1 MRMTRNGLTSLVA
14 AGVVVVGLLAAAGF
28 AEKRAKTPQLD
39 ESKRALHAL
48 NRLTFGPR
56 PGEVDR
62 VARMGV
68 DKWIEQ
74 QLHPESIDDG
84 QLEARLSG
92 FRTLKMDS
100 RTLAQNFPPPQV
112 IKAVAQG
119 RRPLPND
126 PEKRAVYE
134 SAIDRYEQRREK
146 KLNATDKN
154 SPNGNGNDNGNSND
168 TATGAPADPSEPDMR
183 AGANGGGQP
192 ATNTADAGNG
202 RRNRKNDDP
211 ELRAR
216 RREARMNAEANA
228 DDIMALPPERRMD
241 AVVKMPPEDR
251 RALIASLPPDQR
263 QQLMNSFTPEQR
275 ERLQAMQNPI
285 AVPVSELQQ
294 AKILRAAYS
303 ERQLEEVMTDFWFN
317 HFNVYLNKGADRL
330 LVGEYER
337 EVIRPHALGKFQDL
351 LEATAKSP
359 AMLFYLDNW
368 QSIGPHS
375 DAAEGR
381 ARRNNNGGGFR
392 RNRRGPFA
400 RPFPGNEGGLPRPQ
414 PQQAKKRSA
423 GLNENYGRELMEL
436 HTLGVNGGYTQADV
450 TEVARVFTGW
460 TIRQPQQGG
469 SFEFDERRHE
479 PGDKHV
485 LGHTIKEHGQ
495 KEGEE
500 VLKILAEHPST
511 AKFISTK
518 LAMRFVSDTPP
529 ASLVDRMSKTYLKT
543 HGDIR
548 EVLRTMF
555 RSEEFWS
562 QDAYRAKVKTP
573 LEFVASAIRATGV
586 DVANAMPLVGQLN
599 RMGMPLYQMQ
609 PPTGYSMKAEAWVN
623 SSALLARMNFAL
635 ALGSGRMPGLR
646 FDPEALLNSP
656 PPTSASAAMPASGDD
671 AQATLAML
679 ESALLAG
686 DVSAQTHDTIV
697 KQLNDPQ
704 VTGRRLDDPRRAP
717 NAGVI
722 AGLILGSPEFQRR

>member
-1 MRMTRNGLTSLVA
+1 MRITRNGITSLVA
-14 AGVVVVGLLAAAGF
+14 VGVVSAGLLVAAS
-28 AEKRAKTPQLD
+28 AEKHAKAQRLD

-74 QLHPESIDDG
+74 QLHPEKIDDG

-100 RTLAQNFPPPQV
+100 RTLVQNFPPPQV
-112 IKAVAQG
+112 VKAVANG
-119 RRPLPND
+119 RRPLPSD

-134 SAIDRYEQRREK
+134 SAVERYENRKEK
-146 KLNATDKN
+146 KLNAGDKN
-154 SPNGNGNDNGNSND
+154 APSANDNAN
-168 TATGAPADPSEPDMR
+168 APADPNEPDMR
-183 AGANGGGQP
+183 PGSNGDAQP
-192 ATNTADAGNG
+192 ATNAGDATTG
-202 RRNRKNDDP
+202 RKNAKPVDP
-211 ELRAR
+211 ELRDR
-216 RREARMNAEANA
+216 RREARMNAESNA

-241 AVVKMPPEDR
+241 AVIKLSPDDR

-263 QQLMNSFTPEQR
+263 QQLMSGFTPEQR
-275 ERLQAMQNPI
+275 ERMQAMQNPI
-285 AVPVSELQQ
+285 AVPINELQQ
-294 AKILRAAYS
+294 GKILRAAYS

-317 HFNVYLNKGADRL
+317 HFNVYLNKGADRF

-337 EVIRPHALGKFQDL
+337 EVIRAHALGKFEDL
-351 LEATAKSP
+351 LKATAKSP

-381 ARRNNNGGGFR
+381 QRRNNNAGFR

-400 RPFPGNEGGLPRPQ
+400 RPFPGPFPGNDPNMRRPNGQ
-414 PQQAKKRSA
+414 APQAQAKRPA

-485 LGHTIKEHGQ
+485 LGHKIKEHGQ
-495 KEGEE
+495 GEGEE

-529 ASLVDRMSKTYLKT
+529 PALVERMAKTFQKS

-555 RSEEFWS
+555 KSDEFWAQES
-562 QDAYRAKVKTP
+562 YRAKVKTP
-573 LEFVASAIRATGV
+573 FEFVVSAIRAANV
-586 DVANAMPLVGQLN
+586 DVANAMPLVQQLN

-635 ALGSGRMPGLR
+635 ALGAGRMPGLR
-646 FDPEALLNSP
+646 FDAASLLNSP
-656 PPTSASAAMPASGDD
+656 QPTSASAAMPASEDD
-671 AQATLAML
+671 SQATLAML

-686 DVSAQTHDTIV
+686 DISSQTHETIL

-704 VTGRRLDDPRRAP
+704 VTGRRLDDPRRTP